1 MNFPPTI
8 LLHGLGLTRRS
19 MEPLARRLATR
30 GFQTLNLDY
39 PSRKFPLETL
49 AGRVWADIQTHFG
62 AVPPPLNFVTHSM
75 GGIVVRVLAR
85 DFPVQI
91 QRAVMLAPP
100 NQGSEW
106 ADAVPRAW
114 LSKVMGPAG
123 LQLGTSPDSLPN
135 QLGPVNFP
143 LGVIAG
149 RFPDNP
155 LAPFMFSGPND
166 GRVSVARTKV
176 AGMADHVTFPAGH
189 FFLRYLPGVV
199 RQVIGFLKDGRF
211 VM

>member
-1 MNFPPTI
+1 MQ
-8 LLHGLGLTRRS
+8 
-19 MEPLARRLATR
+19 PLAGKLAAR

-49 AGRVWADIQTHFG
+49 AGRVWADIQTTFG
-62 AVPPPLNFVTHSM
+62 TVPGTPPPPLNFVTHSM

-91 QRAVMLAPP
+91 HRAVMLAPP

-106 ADAVPRAW
+106 ADALPRAW
-114 LSKVMGPAG
+114 MGKVMGPAG

-149 RFPDNP
+149 SFPDNP
-155 LAPFMFSGPND
+155 LAPFIIPGPND
-166 GRVSVARTKV
+166 GRVSVARTQV
-176 AGMADHVTFPAGH
+176 AGMADHMTFPAGH

-199 RQVIGFLKDGRF
+199 RQVVGFLEKGRF
-211 VM
+211 R

>member
-1 MNFPPTI
+1 MNHPTI

-19 MEPLARRLATR
+19 MQPLAGHLAAR

-49 AGRVWADIQTHFG
+49 AGHVWADIQTHFG
-62 AVPPPLNFVTHSM
+62 STPPPLNFVTHSM

-91 QRAVMLAPP
+91 ARAVMLAPP

-106 ADAVPRAW
+106 ADFVPRAV
-114 LSKVMGPAG
+114 LGRVMGPAG
-123 LQLGTSPDSLPN
+123 LQVGTSPDSIPN
-135 QLGPVNFP
+135 RLGAVNFP

-149 RFPDNP
+149 SFPDNP
-155 LAPFMFSGPND
+155 LAPFIIPGPND

-199 RQVIGFLKDGRF
+199 RQVIGILETGRF
-211 VM
+211 SA

>member
-1 MNFPPTI
+1 MPSSPTI

-19 MEPLARRLATR
+19 MEPLARKLASH

-39 PSRKFPLETL
+39 PSRKFLLETL
-49 AGRVWADIQTHFG
+49 AGHVWADLQTHFG
-62 AVPPPLNFVTHSM
+62 ASPPPLNFVSHSM
-75 GGIVVRVLAR
+75 GGIVLRVLAR

-91 QRAVMLAPP
+91 ARAVMFAPP

-106 ADAVPRAW
+106 ADLVPRVG
-114 LSKVMGPAG
+114 LGKVMGPAA
-123 LQLGTSPDSLPN
+123 LQVGTSSDSLPN
-135 QLGPVNFP
+135 QLGAVNFP

-149 RFPDNP
+149 RVPDNP
-155 LAPFMFSGPND
+155 LAPFIFSGPND

-199 RQVIGFLKDGRF
+199 RQTVAFLERGEF
-211 VM
+211 I